1 MARALISKSS
11 DRVRKKR
18 TRSRS
23 RDAKCAGEWGL
34 SLVRHPRERC
44 EPWPALCL
52 VSSYIFADRTRERS
66 KSSRGRTSP
75 SCDCAWRGTGNIS
88 IKARA
93 RSSAE
98 LEAPL
103 SPLPAHCCCRCR
115 RRTHHEAE
123 QLALARIEA
132 PNDESAAVGRDLH
145 LHEEEQWLVEVEWL
159 IEMHT
164 VVQACHHLDAAAQ
177 TQRFGYCPEQI
188 DARGK
193 RWGKPMCISALYF
206 IFSFGY
212 LRQCPSA
219 CSLACVR
226 QRCLLLAVAAFDRP
240 LASDP
245 VRLLVS
251 KPGRTIRI
259 IHVRQ
264 SVASCGKSGQC
275 VSQSASFRFAY
286 PPTPTGSPRR
296 FPLCP

>member
-193 RWGKPMCISALYF
+193 RWGNQCASAHCT
-206 IFSFGY
+206 SFFLLDTSANVRPPAHSLAYASAAFCSLSPPLIGRLHRIQY
-212 LRQCPSA
+212 ACSCPSLGA
-219 CSLACVR
+219 PFASYMSGKASLH
-226 QRCLLLAVAAFDRP
+226 VARADN
-240 LASDP
+240 
-245 VRLLVS
+245 V
-251 KPGRTIRI
+251 
-259 IHVRQ
+259 
-264 SVASCGKSGQC
+264 
-275 VSQSASFRFAY
+275 
-286 PPTPTGSPRR
+286 
-296 FPLCP
+296 